1 MYIQRFQCTSQEPL
15 ILFKKA
21 KTEQSTETLE
31 YIPGALFKG
40 FVANKL
46 FDKSKNKPTINDEII
61 NNIVFNGTVYFGDA
75 HLVINEQRSLPIPL
89 SYHKF
94 QSKEHGDIINLA
106 KCDLPTTKIKQ
117 IKDGY
122 FMVEGSEIVSGKVEI
137 SERMKAAR
145 SLAHRASEESG
156 MYMYRYIASGQTF
169 QFDVRTTTTD
179 QMKEVTD
186 ILTKEKENVYL
197 GKSKSA
203 EFGGKLKIEAIVT
216 PAIKPFGSKV
226 KTLFAA
232 SNWCF
237 LNEYG
242 SYTAHLTSD
251 MLCGH
256 NQAQIDW
263 SKSFLRFRT
272 YAPFN
277 FHRKA
282 FDAQRLIIE
291 KGSVIVFKEEVDVD
305 INFFTNGIGLHKS
318 EGFGEVE
325 VNPDFLDFEKF
336 SLIENIKPVKPIV
349 NETEDPI
356 YLLLKERNDLK
367 FQLKIDYYKAE
378 TLNDECK
385 FSNAITPSQ
394 WSNILMKVKYL
405 TDIKAIEQVLIT
417 NDGTR
422 VNKSNHS
429 KWQEKD
435 FNILKK
441 LITKSGN
448 TQVFKIFVKSKINPK
463 KNA

>member
-1 MYIQRFQCTSQEPL
+1 MYIQRFKCTTQEPI

-46 FDKSKNKPTINDEII
+46 FDDSKNKSSINDEII
-61 NNIVFNGTVYFGDA
+61 NNIVFNGSVFFGDA
-75 HLVINEQRSLPIPL
+75 HLVINDQRSLPVPL

-106 KCDLPTTKIKQ
+106 MRDLPDKKVKQ
-117 IKDGY
+117 IKEGY
-122 FMVEGSEIVSGKVEI
+122 FIKSGGEIISGKVDI

-145 SLAHRASEESG
+145 SFAHRASEESG
-156 MYMYRYIASGQTF
+156 MYLYRYIASGQTF
-169 QFDVRTTTTD
+169 QFDVKTTTSE
-179 QMKEVTD
+179 QLQEVIS
-186 ILTKEKENVYL
+186 ILTKDNVYL

-203 EFGGKLKIEAIVT
+203 EFGGKLKIEATET
-216 PAIKPFGSKV
+216 PAIKQLGNKV
-226 KTLFAA
+226 KTLFTA

-242 SYTAHLTSD
+242 SYTSHLTSE

-256 NQAQIDW
+256 KQAQIDW
-263 SKSFLRFRT
+263 NKSFLRFRT

-291 KGSVIVFKEEVDVD
+291 KGSVIVFKEEIEVNDDFYVD
-305 INFFTNGIGLHKS
+305 GIGVHKS

-325 VNPDFLDFEKF
+325 VNPEFLNLEKF
-336 SLIENIKPVKPIV
+336 GIRDYKKPPKPVSG
-349 NETEDPI
+349 ESEDPI
-356 YLLLKERNDLK
+356 YLLLKERSDLK
-367 FQLKIDYYKAE
+367 LQLKLDYLKAE
-378 TLNDECK
+378 KLTEKYK
-385 FSNAITPSQ
+385 FSNAISPSQ
-394 WSNILMKVKYL
+394 WSNILGKVKNL
-405 TDIKAIEQVLIT
+405 NSFEEIQKVLIENTVTKVDKSKHTKWGNDMT
-417 NDGTR
+417 NLR
-422 VNKSNHS
+422 N
-429 KWQEKD
+429 
-435 FNILKK
+435 
-441 LITKSGN
+441 LITESGN
-448 TQVFKIFVKSKINPK
+448 TQVFKIFVKSKINQK

>member
-1 MYIQRFQCTSQEPL
+1 MYIQRFQCTTTEPL

-46 FDKSKNKPTINDEII
+46 FDASKNNPAINDEII
-61 NNIVFNGTVYFGDA
+61 NNFVFHGSVFFGDA
-75 HLVINEQRSLPIPL
+75 HLVIKEQRSLPLPL
-89 SYHKF
+89 SYHRF
-94 QSKEHGDIINLA
+94 QSKEHGDVINLA
-106 KCDLPTTKIKQ
+106 KCDLPTTKVKQ

-122 FMVEGSEIVSGKVEI
+122 FITNGSEIISGKVEI

-156 MYMYRYIASGQTF
+156 MYLYRYIASEQTF
-169 QFDVRTTTTD
+169 QLDVKTATAE
-179 QMKEVTD
+179 QLQEVIS
-186 ILTKEKENVYL
+186 ILTKENVYL
-197 GKSKSA
+197 GKSRSA
-203 EFGGKLKIEAIVT
+203 EFGGKLKIEAINT
-216 PAIKPFGSKV
+216 PEIKPFGNKV

-242 SYTAHLTSD
+242 SYTSHVTSE

-282 FDAQRLIIE
+282 FDSQRLIIE

-305 INFFTNGIGLHKS
+305 IDFYTYGIGVHKS

-325 VNPDFLDFEKF
+325 VNPIFLDLEKLAILEDKKTINQTV
-336 SLIENIKPVKPIV
+336 SESD
-349 NETEDPI
+349 DPI
-356 YLLLKERNDLK
+356 YLLLKERSDMKL
-367 FQLKIDYYKAE
+367 QLKLDFLKAE
-378 TLNDECK
+378 KLNDKFK
-385 FSNAITPSQ
+385 FSNAISPSQ
-394 WSNILMKVKYL
+394 WSNILMKVKNL
-405 TDIKAIEQVLIT
+405 NSFEEIQKVLIENTETKVDKSKHTKWGNDMT
-417 NDGTR
+417 NLR
-422 VNKSNHS
+422 N
-429 KWQEKD
+429 
-435 FNILKK
+435 

-448 TQVFKIFVKSKINPK
+448 PQVFKIFVKSKINQK